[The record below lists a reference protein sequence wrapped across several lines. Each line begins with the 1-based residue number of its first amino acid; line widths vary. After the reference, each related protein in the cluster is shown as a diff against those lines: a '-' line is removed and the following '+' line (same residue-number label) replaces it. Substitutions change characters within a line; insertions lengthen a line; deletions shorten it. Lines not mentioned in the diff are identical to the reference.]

1 VIALR
6 AQRRIVVRA
15 LIRLVVP
22 LVVVVA
28 IVASAAAWLGV
39 VQVPVVSSLAGMDK
53 APSLGAQAADPAA
66 YATFV
71 KANGI
76 TFSSPGANYTFAS
89 KHTFSGSFAFKGTM
103 PEGTILAIH
112 EFGAVALG
120 IRDVTILHDG
130 SADAAAFMDLAPY
143 GYPVAD
149 PVKTTFHVA
158 VTSPRSVKVTIDA
171 LTFGRVGVPADIAAK
186 AQDAVNTYLATRL
199 ATIDGLRID
208 ALSFVNGGVSFA
220 GTLPQAYGAA
230 TPKAGDLP

>member
-1 VIALR
+1 
-6 AQRRIVVRA
+6 VVRA
-15 LIRLVVP
+15 LIRLVVL

-39 VQVPVVSSLAGMDK
+39 VQVPVVSSLVGMDK
-53 APSLGAQAADPAA
+53 APSLGAQTADPGA
-66 YATFV
+66 YAAIV

-76 TFSSPGANYTFAS
+76 TFSSPEANYTFAS
-89 KHTFSGSFAFKGTM
+89 KHTFSGSFAYKGTM

-112 EFGAVALG
+112 EFGAVAPG
-120 IRDVTILHDG
+120 IRDVTIHFHDG

-143 GYPVAD
+143 GYPVAG
-149 PVKTTFHVA
+149 PVKTTFRVT

-199 ATIDGLRID
+199 ATIDGLKID
-208 ALSFVNGGVSFA
+208 GLAFVNGGVSFA
-220 GTLPQAYGAA
+220 GTLPQTYGAA